1 MIFEAKLFSSY
12 MLIMASPLATPSNP
26 ATDTSLVNQFL
37 QGWPSYP
44 TSSQPTGPVGIYK
57 VETLEASTLWDPT
70 NHAMKLFFDDAN
82 NSIDLGLGA
91 NLSTLQ
97 LSSGSGTAV
106 TLNATSQ
113 TGSPSTISL
122 QSGDASK
129 SVSVTTTAQRTGLV
143 SSATNFQFGSSA
155 PNASGTASISFD
167 TTSAT
172 ISTGTAGSQQLN
184 ILASNIFASAAVFNA
199 NADVQVKGAYAI
211 QKTSNSLAFA
221 QYLSSSDAQ
230 TVSIGGIGGGAQDS
244 NTVATFQTSALT
256 GPKAWLNGSSQY
268 FSGSKV
274 GMNWSSPPVAE
285 PTVELDVNGTIY
297 ARNSVQTSNV
307 FNVASS
313 NTMTIGWNV
322 NQLGQTDLKKIV
334 LQADSIEMVGD
345 INMMNKTDL
354 RVEDTMIYLGTIPGE
369 TTINGVVDA
378 SNAAPPGT
386 YSDTHYDGSG
396 IVLWNLPDGYQA
408 FASAPGLPPADVPAY
423 ADYQQSLRWY
433 KRGGVFDTT
442 NAGSYIPAWNRSSWE
457 VSGGNMT
464 LRAGTGHSSYMFA
477 IDYTDDSLKLYKVS
491 ATSIQEVANFN
502 SLVAM

>member
-1 MIFEAKLFSSY
+1 
-12 MLIMASPLATPSNP
+12 MASPLATPSNP
-26 ATDTSLVNQFL
+26 STDTSLVNQFL

-44 TSSQPTGPVGIYK
+44 VSSQPTGPVGIYK

-70 NHAMKLFFDDAN
+70 NHAMKLWFDDAN
-82 NSIDLGLGA
+82 SSIDLGLGA

-97 LSSGSGTAV
+97 LSSGSGSAV
-106 TLNATSQ
+106 TLNATSASG
-113 TGSPSTISL
+113 TPSTIAL

-129 SVSVTTTAQRTGLV
+129 TLSVTTSAQHTGLV
-143 SSATNFQFGSSA
+143 SSANVFQFGSTV
-155 PNASGTASISFD
+155 PNASGIASFTFDTASA
-167 TTSAT
+167 TLSA
-172 ISTGTAGSQQLN
+172 GTPGGSQQLN

-211 QKTSNSLAFA
+211 QKSANSLAFA
-221 QYLSSSDAQ
+221 QYLSSSDVQ

-244 NTVATFQTSALT
+244 NTAATFQTSALT
-256 GPKAWLNGSSQY
+256 GPKTWLNGSSQY

-274 GMNWSSPPVAE
+274 GMNWATPPVAE

-307 FNVASS
+307 FNIATS

-345 INMMNKTDL
+345 LNMMNKTDL

-369 TTINGVVDA
+369 TTVNGVVDA

-396 IVLWNLPDGYQA
+396 IILWNLPDGYQA
-408 FASAPGLPPADVPAY
+408 FANASGLPASEVPAY

-433 KRGGVFDTT
+433 KRGGVFDTV
-442 NAGSYIPAWNRSSWE
+442 NVGSYVPAWNRSSWE

-502 SLVAM
+502 SLAAM